1 MKVQHVLGCT
11 RNVLFAGSSLSIRS
25 NNPAGLWNHTARN
38 ISMSSTSVCSLYPQ
52 FTLKRNL
59 STFVPRNEEH
69 VSWTTKR
76 SQDGRDRTRK
86 IPVELS
92 MAYLD
97 SAGYKETYG
106 DKKVWELYRRN
117 LPGRYIHVKTR
128 KSCIIDG
135 RIETGNPC
143 PICRDEYLVVD
154 YRNIKL
160 LKQFLTDYNGQVLN
174 WNTANLCQEQYKN
187 LRVAIEKARDYGL
200 LEVDAHFVEYDYTKY
215 MTNKSKDSL

>member
-1 MKVQHVLGCT
+1 MLGKIPV
-11 RNVLFAGSSLSIRS
+11 NELLQLFQCRDDE
-25 NNPAGLWNHTARN
+25 
-38 ISMSSTSVCSLYPQ
+38 SV
-52 FTLKRNL
+52 T
-59 STFVPRNEEH
+59 
-69 VSWTTKR
+69 WATKR
-76 SQDGRDRTRK
+76 SEDGRDRSRK

-117 LPGRYIHVKTR
+117 LPGRYIHANTR

-160 LKQFLTDYNGQVLN
+160 ITQFLTDYNGQVLA
-174 WNTANLCQEQYKN
+174 WNRANLCQEQYKN
-187 LRVAIEKARDYGL
+187 LRVAIDKARDYGL
-200 LEVDAHFVEYDYTKY
+200 LDVDAHFVEYDYTKY
-215 MTNKSKDSL
+215 MPNKSKDSL